1 MAVKIETPRRLR
13 RGRFIHRRNLFGHRT
28 VSERMYSI
36 RYGEQSATHHNSPVF
51 QTASKR
57 CVFTEVQS

>member
-13 RGRFIHRRNLFGHRT
+13 QGRFIHRRIPFALRT
-28 VSERMYSI
+28 ASERGYFI